1 MERYCI
7 KTRKH
12 TKYYFDP
19 ECKRRDFLYEYQVTG
34 KMPLFIRMAQG
45 RVGKRFVVKHYPG
58 KRLKN
63 GKRRK
68 PKIVMTRVPDMSRIV
83 ASKDQRACR
92 DLFKEAVVF
101 GKKVIA
107 HAELKMVW
115 RKRYRLVNC
124 QVFNKAIKLYL
135 LYLTKGELIEKEL
148 RPVDWCLEKIDEP
161 SEVRSEVVEK
171 VEERK
176 ESGKLFCLDGWVE
189 LEFFERGGL
198 LRWAR

>member
-7 KTRKH
+7 KTRKD
-12 TKYYFDP
+12 TKYYFDA
-19 ECKRRDFLYEYQVTG
+19 ECKRRDFLFEYQVTG
-34 KMPLFIRMAQG
+34 KMPLFIQIVQG

-68 PKIVMTRVPDMSRIV
+68 PKIVMTKVPEMRKIV

-107 HAELKMVW
+107 DAELKMVW
-115 RKRYRLVNC
+115 RKRYRLANC
-124 QVFNKAIKLYL
+124 QVFNNAIRLYL
-135 LYLTKGELIEKEL
+135 RYLRKG
-148 RPVDWCLEKIDEP
+148 
-161 SEVRSEVVEK
+161 EVVERELMPEDREMDVHK
-171 VEERK
+171 VKIPVMRK
-176 ESGKLFCLDGWVE
+176 RLESVCKVGELNVDGHLFASMGETTRRILKLAG
-189 LEFFERGGL
+189 
-198 LRWAR
+198 

>member
-7 KTRKH
+7 KTRKD

-19 ECKRRDFLYEYQVTG
+19 EFKRQDFLYECQVTG
-34 KMPLFIRMAQG
+34 NMPLFIQIVQG
-45 RVGKRFVVKHYPG
+45 RLGKRFVVKHYPG

-68 PKIVMTRVPDMSRIV
+68 PMIVMTRVPDMSRIV
-83 ASKDQRACR
+83 ASKDQRTCR

-107 HAELKMVW
+107 DVELKMLW
-115 RKRYRLVNC
+115 RKRYRLANC

-135 LYLTKGELIEKEL
+135 LYLRKGEVIEEEL
-148 RPVDWCLEKIDEP
+148 RPRDWCLEKVDD
-161 SEVRSEVVEK
+161 EVRSELLQK
-171 VEERK
+171 VEESK
-176 ESGKLFCLDGWVE
+176 ESGKLFCLDERVQ
-189 LEFFERGGL
+189 LEVFERGRL
-198 LRWAR
+198 LRWTG